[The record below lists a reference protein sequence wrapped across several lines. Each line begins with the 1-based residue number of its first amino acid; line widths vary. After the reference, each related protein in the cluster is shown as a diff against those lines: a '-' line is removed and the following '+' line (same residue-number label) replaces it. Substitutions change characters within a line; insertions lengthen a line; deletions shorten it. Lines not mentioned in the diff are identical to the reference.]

1 MDIIQEIEAILGYGE
16 TCDHCL
22 GRFYGKRS
30 FGLTNEER
38 GGRALR
44 ITRELTANEPHCEPD
59 PDSCW
64 ICAGELSRTEEW
76 AEKVVEALA
85 GIEFETFLI
94 GTKVPPIVAESEEM
108 VWSDLSLH
116 DPEPLKAEMNREVG
130 KAVSAHGGEDGRPEK
145 TRRRR
150 DPRSRGG
157 RHCRGAGEPRL
168 LLRPLPEVR
177 ARHPP
182 RPTGIAGRAGGAGC
196 EKCDFTGKQY
206 ADSVEELIGRPA
218 IEAFDAE
225 NAVLHGAG
233 REDIDAGCSG
243 RAAPFVMEIEAPR
256 KRSVDLAAL
265 EAEINRAGEGRVA
278 VHLDGW
284 ADRKMVQSLK
294 SDKAHKKYRIL
305 VEIDGSVTPD
315 EFRAALDQL
324 KGVTIRQRTPPCGCH
339 TDGQIKFGNGVSSI
353 SDARARKTADTGSKS
368 SAKRASTSKNWYR
381 ETAAE
386 PSPALP
392 GSWGAPQ
399 VLSASMWCWSKL
411 QTSMVSNHGT
421 SQWTTQEDA
430 V

>member
-1 MDIIQEIEAILGYGE
+1 MDIIQAVEAILGYGE
-16 TCDHCL
+16 TCNHCL
-22 GRFYGKRS
+22 GRFFGKRS

-38 GGRALR
+38 GRALR
-44 ITRELTANEPHCEPD
+44 IAHELAANEPHHEPD

-64 ICAGELSRTEEW
+64 ICAGELSRAEDW
-76 AEKVVEALA
+76 AKRVVEAVD

-94 GTKVPPIVAESEEM
+94 GTKVPPLVAESEEM
-108 VWSDLSLH
+108 VWSDLALR

-130 KAVSAHGGEDGRPEK
+130 KAVSALSGKTADLKKPDVVAILDLGDGTIEVQVNPIFFVGRYLKYE
-145 TRRRR
+145 
-150 DPRSRGG
+150 RGIPQT
-157 RHCRGAGEPRL
+157 HWDCRACR
-168 LLRPLPEVR
+168 
-177 ARHPP
+177 
-182 RPTGIAGRAGGAGC
+182 GAGC

-233 REDIDAGCSG
+233 REDIDARMLGSG
-243 RAAPFVMEIEAPR
+243 RPFVMEIEAPR

-265 EAEINRAGEGRVA
+265 EAEINRAAEGRVA

-324 KGVTIRQRTPPCGCH
+324 KGVTIRQRTPLR
-339 TDGQIKFGNGVSSI
+339 VSHR
-353 SDARARKTADTGSKS
+353 RADKVRERQVLDIECTGSVDGRYWVEVVGEAGLYIKELVS
-368 SAKRASTSKNWYR
+368 GDNGRTQPSLAQILGRTAHVVSLDVVQV
-381 ETAAE
+381 ETANE
-386 PSPALP
+386 Y
-392 GSWGAPQ
+392 G
-399 VLSASMWCWSKL
+399 
-411 QTSMVSNHGT
+411 
-421 SQWTTQEDA
+421 E
-430 V
+430 

>member
-38 GGRALR
+38 GRALR

-130 KAVSAHGGEDGRPEK
+130 KAVSALTGKTADLKKPDVVAILELGEGTVEVQVNPVFFSGRYMKYE
-145 TRRRR
+145 
-150 DPRSRGG
+150 RGIPQT
-157 RHCRGAGEPRL
+157 HWDCRACR
-168 LLRPLPEVR
+168 
-177 ARHPP
+177 
-182 RPTGIAGRAGGAGC
+182 GAGC

-233 REDIDAGCSG
+233 REDIDARMLGSG
-243 RAAPFVMEIEAPR
+243 RPFVMEIEAPR
-256 KRSVDLAAL
+256 KRSLDLAAL
-265 EAEINRAGEGRVA
+265 EAEINQAADGRVA

-284 ADRKMVQSLK
+284 TDRKMVQSLK

-305 VEIDGSVTPD
+305 VEIDSSATPD
-315 EFRAALDQL
+315 EFRTALDQL
-324 KGVTIRQRTPPCGCH
+324 KGVTIRQRTPLRVSHRRADKVRERRVLDIGC
-339 TDGQIKFGNGVSSI
+339 TGTEGDRYWVEVVGEAGLYIKELVSGDGGRTQPSLAQILGRTASVVSL
-353 SDARARKTADTGSKS
+353 DVVLVKTANEYG
-368 SAKRASTSKNWYR
+368 
-381 ETAAE
+381 E
-386 PSPALP
+386 
-392 GSWGAPQ
+392 
-399 VLSASMWCWSKL
+399 
-411 QTSMVSNHGT
+411 
-421 SQWTTQEDA
+421 
-430 V
+430 